1 MGGRTSRGPAQP
13 ESAPV
18 SIIGRTE
25 FSILAGKVQGDL
37 LNSGADVLV
46 IPADTGFVMR
56 GGLAQ
61 KVKKVGGKGI
71 ADELRAHK
79 PLSPGDVV
87 ITSAGK
93 LKAKNL
99 YHAVISSWSLKQ
111 KGRREDQKVLQATLW
126 RAVSR
131 CMSLAQ
137 LTGMSSIAFP
147 SLGTGSGR
155 ADPFESHSTLA
166 AACLDALQL
175 DSSLQRILFCFDNP
189 VTAETFRTAFL
200 QQRLIRQTRGLA
212 VRTQAE
218 REELSANVEKV
229 WRVMMKMNADVETL
243 AALVRALEQKPSA
256 AVINYNI
263 GDIINSNAVAIGE
276 RARAVVRKTKVDDA
290 RPT

>member
-1 MGGRTSRGPAQP
+1 MAGRTNKESASQP
-13 ESAPV
+13 ESAPLSV
-18 SIIGRTE
+18 IGRTE
-25 FSILAGKVQGDL
+25 FSIRAGRVQGDF

-56 GGLAQ
+56 GGVAN
-61 KVKKVGGKGI
+61 KVKAAGGKGI

-99 YHAVISSWSLKQ
+99 YHAVISSWSLRQ
-111 KGRREDQKVLQATLW
+111 KGQREELKVLQATLW

-131 CMSLAQ
+131 CLSLVQ

-147 SLGTGSGR
+147 SMGTGSGK
-155 ADPFESHSTLA
+155 ADRFESHSTMA
-166 AACLDALQL
+166 AACLDALQP

-189 VTAETFRTAFL
+189 DTAEIFRTAFL
-200 QQRLIRQTRGLA
+200 QQRLIRKMRGLT

-218 REELSANVEKV
+218 REELSANMGKV
-229 WRVMMKMNADVETL
+229 WRVMMKMDANVETL

-263 GDIINSNAVAIGE
+263 GNIINSNAVAIGQGSQ
-276 RARAVVRKTKVDDA
+276 AVVRKND
-290 RPT
+290 